1 MSPRRR
7 WWGVTHE
14 LSDQP
19 RQPHRLIERDQ
30 GVGVRDLDDAR
41 VGQHRAEPV
50 RVLRAIAAE
59 PDLLERAADA
69 LPGFDHPALIVW
81 AAEDRVM
88 PPEHGRRL
96 AGLLPQSRLVEVA
109 DSYTLIPLDQ
119 PATLARAVRELTRG
133 TASLRRAA

>member
-1 MSPRRR
+1 
-7 WWGVTHE
+7 
-14 LSDQP
+14 
-19 RQPHRLIERDQ
+19 
-30 GVGVRDLDDAR
+30 
-41 VGQHRAEPV
+41 
-50 RVLRAIAAE
+50 
-59 PDLLERAADA
+59 
-69 LPGFDHPALIVW
+69 VW

-96 AGLLPQSRLVEVA
+96 AGLLPQSRLVEVE